1 MKITLVVVLYKKTLM
16 ESKTINTLLNSSFG
30 KAELKDSVQIIIYD
44 NSPEKQ
50 SVDSEVFTG
59 LDVRYIH
66 DNRNMGLATAYNL
79 ALESS
84 ITHKSEWLLLLD
96 HDTDITEDYA
106 NEILG
111 LEKLDESVVA
121 VVPKIISNDVMI
133 SPVYSETL
141 RPLQTDRPDVGLQEI
156 PVMAIN
162 SGSLIKVDFLKKIGG
177 FNLQFPLDYLDHWLF
192 HKVFDQGGKVW
203 VLHSTL
209 THDLSVM
216 DYNQI
221 SLPRHKS
228 IIDSEV
234 YFYKN
239 FKTSM
244 YKDYKVILAKRA
256 IKHLLTVKNKK
267 IALYSLKK
275 LLSM

>member
-1 MKITLVVVLYKKTLM
+1 MKITLVVVLYKKKLM
-16 ESKTINTLLNSSFG
+16 ESKTINTLLSSAFG
-30 KAELKDSVQIIIYD
+30 KSELKDRVQIIIYD
-44 NSPEKQ
+44 NSPERQ
-50 SVDSEVFTG
+50 SADNEVFNG

-79 ALESS
+79 ALESA
-84 ITHKSEWLLLLD
+84 ITHESEWLLLLD

-106 NEILG
+106 NEIIG
-111 LEKLDESVVA
+111 LEELDDSVVA
-121 VVPKIISNDVMI
+121 VVPKIISNEVMI
-133 SPVYSETL
+133 SPVYSDTL
-141 RPLQTDRPDVGLQEI
+141 RPLQTARPEVGLQEK
-156 PVMAIN
+156 PVMSIN
-162 SGSLIKVDFLKKIGG
+162 SGSLIKVEFLKKIGG
-177 FNLQFPLDYLDHWLF
+177 FNLKFPLDYLDHWLF
-192 HKVFDQGGKVW
+192 HEIFDNGGKVW

-256 IKHLLTVKNKK
+256 IKHLLTVKNKR